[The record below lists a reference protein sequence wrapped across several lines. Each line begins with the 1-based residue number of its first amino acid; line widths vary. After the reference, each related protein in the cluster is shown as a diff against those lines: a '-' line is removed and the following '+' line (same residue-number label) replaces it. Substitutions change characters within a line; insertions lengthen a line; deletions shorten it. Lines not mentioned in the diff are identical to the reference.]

1 MISPVADRT
10 ELEGEIGKGR
20 KAQEI
25 KSISANSNPAKKL
38 FNFEKS

>member
-10 ELEGEIGKGR
+10 EFEGEIGKGR

-25 KSISANSNPAKKL
+25 KSISANSNPAEEL
-38 FNFEKS
+38 FNYEKS